1 LELFVKF
8 VVAGFDEIVE
18 IEELDVFVVNSL
30 EDIFK
35 VILGVYR
42 DFNN

>member
-8 VVAGFDEIVE
+8 VVADFDEIVE
-18 IEELDVFVVNSL
+18 IEELDVFVVNNL

-35 VILGVYR
+35 VILGEYQ
-42 DFNN
+42 DFNI